1 MTAQWEHKTDKII
14 TKQVVK
20 GRLQELRAQHR
31 ANLEQRR
38 EKLAALLAAED
49 RLYEQ
54 EFNDKQETPEQ
65 VRQAMFERL
74 QGLKAEREDER
85 QALVQRKLD
94 QRFKMS
100 NDALRKEDSKFYV
113 MGTQVER
120 EKQLIDKRRQIE

>member
-1 MTAQWEHKTDKII
+1 
-14 TKQVVK
+14 
-20 GRLQELRAQHR
+20 
-31 ANLEQRR
+31 
-38 EKLAALLAAED
+38 
-49 RLYEQ
+49 
-54 EFNDKQETPEQ
+54 
-65 VRQAMFERL
+65 MFERL
-74 QGLKAEREDER
+74 QTLKGEREEER

>member
-1 MTAQWEHKTDKII
+1 MT
-14 TKQVVK
+14 
-20 GRLQELRAQHR
+20 QE
-31 ANLEQRR
+31 
-38 EKLAALLAAED
+38 
-49 RLYEQ
+49 
-54 EFNDKQETPEQ
+54 
-65 VRQAMFERL
+65 RQQNAD
-74 QGLKAEREDER
+74 QEREEER

>member
-1 MTAQWEHKTDKII
+1 MRVAY
-14 TKQVVK
+14 
-20 GRLQELRAQHR
+20 R
-31 ANLEQRR
+31 ANLETRR
-38 EKLAALLAAED
+38 DKLAALLANED
-49 RLYEQ
+49 RMYEH
-54 EFNDKQETPEQ
+54 EFNEKQETPEQ
-65 VRQAMFERL
+65 VRAAMFERL
-74 QGLKAEREDER
+74 QSLKGEREEER